1 MKCSEKARQALLF
14 GCAGLITAALFA
26 GCQVS
31 RSGVSGA
38 AENPPDSA
46 PSQPQRGVLDPTLEA
61 LLDRA
66 EIALSED
73 RLSYPAS
80 DSALVL
86 YERVLVLDPGN
97 SFALRGLEKIAE
109 RYLEFAQRAAGRQ
122 QFAEARSMLAR
133 ARLMDPD
140 NSALEPTARQ
150 IRLLEGARR
159 ERVIL
164 DRNLLAQRSAVL
176 AAPLQRLGHDAK
188 RAGCRATITARN
200 DAEGRWVYAEMSHA
214 AGEGR
219 IRAQMQIGSPPAVEI
234 ICIEQADH
242 AVAREEAT

>member
-1 MKCSEKARQALLF
+1 MKCSEKAQQALLI
-14 GCAGLITAALFA
+14 GCAGLLVTALFA

-31 RSGVSGA
+31 QTGA
-38 AENPPDSA
+38 AGTAENLPAASRPASDA
-46 PSQPQRGVLDPTLEA
+46 LDPKIEA

-66 EIALSED
+66 ETALIED

-86 YERVLVLDPGN
+86 YERVLVIDPDN
-97 SFALRGLEKIAE
+97 PFALRGLEKIAE
-109 RYLEFAQRAAGRQ
+109 RYLAFAQRAAGRR

-133 ARLMDPD
+133 ARLLDPD
-140 NSALEPTARQ
+140 NSALEPTERQ
-150 IRLLEGARR
+150 IRLLEGATR

-176 AAPLQRLGHDAK
+176 SEPLQRLGRDAK
-188 RAGCRATITARN
+188 RDRCRVTITARN

-234 ICIEQADH
+234 VCIEALDNTGSI
-242 AVAREEAT
+242 EEAT